1 MTPAILQVH
10 TSTLPHLDFIEKIL
24 LDELIR
30 QGRAEIISDDDDERT
45 APFTGKNTAICD
57 TRKVAFS

>member
-30 QGRAEIISDDDDERT
+30 QGRAEIISDDDERT
-45 APFTGKNTAICD
+45 VPFTGKNNAICD